1 MDLSELLSW
10 SHEDFKNKLGLFLG
24 NTLIV
29 VDTYKSFAKHHRC
42 SDLKRV
48 SRNAELEV
56 EFVNHTP
63 SKYRCSRCGDEIDV
77 KLLTK
82 N

>member
-1 MDLSELLSW
+1 MDLSELLIFT
-10 SHEDFKNKLGLFLG
+10 HEDFKNKLGLFLG
-24 NTLIV
+24 NALIV
-29 VDTYKSFAKHHRC
+29 VDTYRFFAKIHRC
-42 SDLKRV
+42 YDLKRV

-56 EFVNHTP
+56 EFINHTP
-63 SKYRCSRCGDEIDV
+63 SKYRCSRCGDKIDI